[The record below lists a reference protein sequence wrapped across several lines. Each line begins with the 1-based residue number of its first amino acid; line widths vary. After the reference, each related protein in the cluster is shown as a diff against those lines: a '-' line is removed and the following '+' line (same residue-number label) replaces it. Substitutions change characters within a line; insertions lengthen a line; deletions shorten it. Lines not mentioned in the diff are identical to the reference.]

1 MLVPVA
7 PLRGE
12 MGSPGIDLAI
22 VGIGALGTVLAVMMA
37 LVSWITSRFE
47 FQSCV
52 VRNVTGV
59 S

>member
-1 MLVPVA
+1 
-7 PLRGE
+7 